1 MIKLPSKKI
10 FFFITFIFILTATKV
25 SAAMTEIKISL
36 PKSVSLWTKSDS
48 VKMID
53 SGNIFKYMNGAG
65 ELYLAYCFDHLEV
78 YEYISEQQAEI
89 IVEIYVMKN
98 ADDAFGLIS
107 LDWGGEPVTYASD
120 KFRKTAVSPCHRA
133 LYGAGLLRMWAEK
146 IYARVLANRETPEA
160 KEAVLAIGKEIAAT
174 QNIVP
179 EPEILKILP
188 ASIGP
193 DLKLQ
198 RSRIGFFRSHLVL
211 NSMYYLSH
219 KNIIG
224 LDHSTEA
231 FLAPYEKKA
240 DISKRIQVL
249 CVQYTTPKHAL
260 SALANFYK
268 AYIPEHLNGF
278 TETSDPMHS
287 NYFKIEDGWLGCR
300 LNGNQLVLIFESP
313 DRQTAQK
320 IAENIVGSGQ

>member
-1 MIKLPSKKI
+1 MKLPSKKI

-25 SAAMTEIKISL
+25 SATMTEIKANL

-78 YEYISEQQAEI
+78 YEYTSEQQAEI

-120 KFRKTAVSPCHRA
+120 KFRETAVSPSHRA
-133 LYGAGLLRMWAEK
+133 LYGAGLLRMWTDK
-146 IYARVLANRETPEA
+146 IYARVLANRETTEA
-160 KEAVLAIGKEIAAT
+160 KEAVLAIGKEIAAN
-174 QNIVP
+174 QKIVP
-179 EPEILKILP
+179 EPEMLKILP
-188 ASIGP
+188 ANIGP
-193 DLKLQ
+193 DLILQ
-198 RSRIGFFRSHLVL
+198 RNRIGFFRSHLVL

-224 LDHSTEA
+224 LDHSAEA

-240 DISKRIQVL
+240 EISKRIQVL
-249 CVQYTTPKHAL
+249 CVRYATPKHAL

-268 AYIPEHLNGF
+268 AYIPEHPKGF
-278 TETSDPMHS
+278 TETSDAMHS

-300 LNGNQLVLIFESP
+300 LKGNQLVLVFESP

-320 IAENIVGSGQ
+320 IADNILL